1 MFLKNKII
9 YLVLVILA
17 SFVLFSACGE
27 AGSEVIPQEEEKI
40 DNNISVDIDEEDEI
54 VTNETETITYDESDV
69 ESIDVNG
76 VMEVHFIDV
85 GQGDAT
91 LFLGPDF
98 TILVDAGRHER
109 NDVVPYLKNHGVSNI
124 DLLIGTHPHADH
136 IGQMDKV
143 IENFDVA
150 EVWMSGDE
158 HTSQTFER
166 VLDAILASEAEY
178 YEPRAGETFHFNSAL
193 VEVLHP
199 EMLTGDLNDG
209 SVSLRFVYGDVKFI
223 LTGDVEHSERD
234 IINRGYDL
242 EADFFQLGHH
252 GSSTSN
258 TQAFLDAIKPDVA
271 IYSAGANNSYGHPHV
286 EVVNR
291 LKNMDILLYGT
302 DIHGSIIVKTDGQ
315 SYTIHTERN
324 GTIQADHNDNEQG
337 ESKQDNVEETRRSN
351 NSSTVDCIDINNAS
365 LEQLTAI
372 THIGDARAAELIE
385 LRPFQSIN
393 KLTRITGIGSGRLND
408 IKEEGLACVN

>member
-1 MFLKNKII
+1 
-9 YLVLVILA
+9 
-17 SFVLFSACGE
+17 
-27 AGSEVIPQEEEKI
+27 
-40 DNNISVDIDEEDEI
+40 
-54 VTNETETITYDESDV
+54 
-69 ESIDVNG
+69 
-76 VMEVHFIDV
+76 MEVHFIDV